1 MRHARLQKLQ
11 RFRRKKPFYSFLI
24 LWFAGLFLLVFLNM
38 WSENSDED
46 IYITQSTFRQ
56 ESNLDDVNDWFQ
68 DGSPTD
74 GQVLNNNVEKEKATA
89 KNRFANRF
97 ANPTSEVKIQ
107 AKIGDA
113 VPKSTKYKEKWAVN
127 LFENWRQQRNEKVSN
142 TGGITDVNILHN
154 TLEVMSD
161 EELNRSLALFVCE
174 YEKPM
179 EANIRQT
186 PFMV

>member
-1 MRHARLQKLQ
+1 M
-11 RFRRKKPFYSFLI
+11 
-24 LWFAGLFLLVFLNM
+24 
-38 WSENSDED
+38 
-46 IYITQSTFRQ
+46 
-56 ESNLDDVNDWFQ
+56 DDVNDWFQ

-74 GQVLNNNVEKEKATA
+74 GQVLNNNMEKEKATA
-89 KNRFANRF
+89 KNRFAN
-97 ANPTSEVKIQ
+97 PISEVEIQ

-154 TLEVMSD
+154 SLEVMSD

-174 YEKPM
+174 VRK
-179 EANIRQT
+179 ANGSKYPPNT
-186 PFMV
+186 LHGMVASIQHYLKGKKRMKEESASDALD